1 MQFVHCCN
9 KIKGACF
16 NSVLL
21 LIQVCLDSRV
31 ESIIP
36 DYPIILDLPEGS
48 GDVTEEDN
56 VDCSKLI
63 LTEPYTGE
71 DYSIVLK
78 PRTSI
83 TDLYNIIS
91 RIEIEKKSNEGVSF
105 NYHYTARRGAALK
118 LIVTMNIKA
127 LELVS
132 INSATHVAILFNATQ
147 YTTIMLLYT
156 FRCARSQR

>member
-1 MQFVHCCN
+1 M
-9 KIKGACF
+9 
-16 NSVLL
+16 
-21 LIQVCLDSRV
+21 DSRV
-31 ESIIP
+31 ESIVP
-36 DYPIILDLPEGS
+36 DYPMIPELTEGS
-48 GDVTEEDN
+48 GDVTEEDT

-78 PRTSI
+78 PRTST

-91 RIEIEKKSNEGVSF
+91 RVEIEKMNDEAVSF
-105 NYHYTARRGAALK
+105 RYHYAARRGTSLK

-132 INSATHVAILFNATQ
+132 KNSLFTYTHTHIPV
-147 YTTIMLLYT
+147 
-156 FRCARSQR
+156 